1 MLRGNYIDLK
11 KINTERYI
19 YACNIFDEFQNEIR
33 DSYTLNDF
41 RIRHINVIE
50 INDLNFSPVSSFTS
64 EGHYRASFSIRG
76 KVNDKKKLLFIVI
89 LSLFFFF
96 RNLFSGSRAPI
107 AKIRLRR
114 YIDGETLVEGGEG
127 RSEKIIQ
134 AVRFLRRD
142 IWKPFGRLSHN
153 VTNSRLDDWHGER
166 DTDGYALIA

>member
-114 YIDGETLVEGGEG
+114 YIDGETLVEGGG
-127 RSEKIIQ
+127 
-134 AVRFLRRD
+134 
-142 IWKPFGRLSHN
+142 G
-153 VTNSRLDDWHGER
+153 GEE
-166 DTDGYALIA
+166 